1 MNKIFRIFV
10 EIMFGLQIAAL
21 PTLFGII
28 AGGLIYIKWP
38 NQTGAT
44 LGLCCA
50 TLGLVGGIIWALRVA
65 REQGTANF
73 VSRINSIPEVDKEEE
88 SN

>member
-44 LGLCCA
+44 LGLC
-50 TLGLVGGIIWALRVA
+50 
-65 REQGTANF
+65 
-73 VSRINSIPEVDKEEE
+73 
-88 SN
+88 